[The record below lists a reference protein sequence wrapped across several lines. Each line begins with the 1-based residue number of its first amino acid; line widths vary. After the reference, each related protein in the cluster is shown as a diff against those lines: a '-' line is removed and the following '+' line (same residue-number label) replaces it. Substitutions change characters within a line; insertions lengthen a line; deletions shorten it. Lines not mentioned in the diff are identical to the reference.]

1 MWFLEDETETI
12 SLSAYPNPASD
23 FVAIK
28 INQVKETGATLQIA
42 NTIGQIVYSTTIAA
56 NQTAIEMTVDV
67 SQFPAGIYNL
77 QLVGETKVKGQQ
89 IVVQ

>member
-1 MWFLEDETETI
+1 ME
-12 SLSAYPNPASD
+12 SLTVYPNPATNN
-23 FVAIK
+23 VQIE
-28 INQVKETGATLQIA
+28 IIQVKETGATLQIT